1 MAARRGRIL
10 RAETP
15 SPTSE
20 TLGFANEEV
29 LVVSDSKSAPADRLG
44 VLEQQASPDEALAFF
59 DACGPVRIEELR
71 GCWKGSGLPTGHP
84 FDGLLEAFGWHGK
97 RFESPEETHPLVF
110 EGARGLFSA
119 NPALVPVSL
128 GVRFNRLV
136 RTRPIRVIGRRLV
149 RMARTSKPRARLR
162 MVEYRGVVTATM
174 SYDAL
179 PINDH
184 FRRVD
189 ADTVIG
195 VMDFRRIDRPF
206 LFVLRREPC
215 GDSRQ

>member
-1 MAARRGRIL
+1 
-10 RAETP
+10 
-15 SPTSE
+15 
-20 TLGFANEEV
+20 
-29 LVVSDSKSAPADRLG
+29 VVSDGKLAPADRLR
-44 VLEQQASPDEALAFF
+44 VLEQWASAEEALALF
-59 DACGPVRIEELR
+59 DGCGPVHVEEML
-71 GCWKGSGLPTGHP
+71 GCWKGSGVPTGHP

-97 RFESPEETHPLVF
+97 RFQSPDETHPLVF
-110 EGARGLFSA
+110 EGATGLFSA

-128 GVRFNRLV
+128 AVRFNRLV
-136 RTRPIRVIGRRLV
+136 RTRPMRVIGRRLV

-162 MVEYRGVVTATM
+162 MMEYRGVVTATM

-189 ADTVIG
+189 AETVIA
-195 VMDFRRIDRPF
+195 VMDFRTIDRPF

-215 GDSRQ
+215 EDSRQ